1 MPMSS
6 PDTRPR
12 SARVTQALTLACF
25 AAFVLAP
32 GATLLLSGPAAPY
45 VHGREP
51 TPWPSLRDVVA
62 ARPDGRTRLA
72 DALLDRLALRRE
84 AIRARHVF
92 TFRGLDYADTERVV
106 SGAPGWL
113 FYKPAFE
120 AWTCEEHPRLD
131 HGLRRLMLLTELAEA
146 NDLPLVVAIAPNK
159 ASIHPERATG
169 RAALYAECHARYA
182 ARFRAAVDR
191 IDSPHLVDHARTL
204 RSAAREGDAYHPTD
218 THWTLV
224 EAYRALETLSGATGW
239 YGAPG
244 APPTLELESKST
256 DLGDQILLLA
266 EEAPAPVA
274 RPPADGPTPLDP
286 TRRVLLVHDS
296 FYEEAARYLP
306 FFLPGAERVNVN
318 RPAFRSVDYHGF
330 DALVIES
337 VEREVLR
344 RLRSHAHFSWFSPA
358 GQWVQARMAEA
369 ASRCDGSAAIDLL
382 DGPDAAPVYEDL
394 VRGPDG
400 SLEAT
405 GDAPKLW
412 VDLPRAP
419 DGRAVCLALE
429 IAVDEAPRAT
439 RTARLFLDGRRTAIA
454 KTDPTAEFSYGRSVE
469 LRYGRD
475 RRRLAF
481 VVPPSALGGRL
492 RLDLGELAPG
502 TRLISFERREAPA
515 DAGTD
520 ASDQSPRAPGSGPPG
535 VRTSST
541 RPGEA
546 PGDAMPSASV
556 PPALP
561 TSTPA

>member
-6 PDTRPR
+6 PDTRPQ
-12 SARVTQALTLACF
+12 SSRVTQALTLACF
-25 AAFVLAP
+25 AAFVLGP
-32 GATLLLSGPAAPY
+32 GTTLLASGPADPY

-51 TPWPSLRDVVA
+51 TPWPGLRAVIA
-62 ARPDGRTRLA
+62 SRPDGRSRLA
-72 DALLDRLALRRE
+72 DALLDRLALRRK
-84 AIRARHVF
+84 AIRARNVL

-113 FYKPAFE
+113 FYKPAFD
-120 AWTCEEHPRLD
+120 AWTCDEHPRLD
-131 HGLRRLMLLTELAEA
+131 HGLHRLMLLTELAEA
-146 NDLPLVVAIAPNK
+146 NALPLVVAVAPNK
-159 ASIHPERATG
+159 ASIHPERAAG
-169 RAALYAECHARYA
+169 RAALYAECYARYA
-182 ARFRAAVDR
+182 ARLRAALDR

-204 RSAAREGDAYHPTD
+204 RVAAREGDAYHPTD

-239 YGAPG
+239 YGPAGAAPSL
-244 APPTLELESKST
+244 ALEAKST

-266 EEAPAPVA
+266 EETPAPVA
-274 RPPADGPTPLDP
+274 RPPQDGPAPLDP

-318 RPAFRSVDYHGF
+318 RPDFRSVAYGGF
-330 DALVIES
+330 DALIIES
-337 VEREVLR
+337 VEREILR
-344 RLRSHAHFSWFSPA
+344 RFRSHAHFSWFSPA
-358 GQWVQARMAEA
+358 GQWIQARMAEA
-369 ASRCDGSAAIDLL
+369 ATRCDGSVAVDLL

-400 SLEAT
+400 TLEAT
-405 GDAPKLW
+405 GSAPKLW

-419 DGRAVCLALE
+419 GGRAVCLALE
-429 IAVDEAPRAT
+429 ITDDEAPRAT
-439 RTARLFLDGRRTAIA
+439 RAARLFLDGRRTPIA
-454 KTDPTAEFSYGRSVE
+454 ATDPAAEFSYGRTVE
-469 LRYGRD
+469 LRYGRE

-492 RLDLGELAPG
+492 RLDLGELGPG

-515 DAGTD
+515 DAGADT
-520 ASDQSPRAPGSGPPG
+520 SDQSARAPASESPG
-535 VRTSST
+535 VRTSAT
-541 RPGEA
+541 CPGAAAED
-546 PGDAMPSASV
+546 PTPSASP
-556 PPALP
+556 PPAPP